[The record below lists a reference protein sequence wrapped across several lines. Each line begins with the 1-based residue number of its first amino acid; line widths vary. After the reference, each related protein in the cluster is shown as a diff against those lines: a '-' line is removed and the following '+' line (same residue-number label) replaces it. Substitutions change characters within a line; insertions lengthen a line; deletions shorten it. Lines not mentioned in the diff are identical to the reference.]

1 MKEEQISINK
11 KSVLIV
17 VDMQNDFLPN
27 GSLAVPES
35 DKIIDG
41 INNCANLFRE
51 KGYVIFS
58 QDWHPKNHGSFAS
71 AYSDKKPGDQINSL
85 GLGPILWPDHC
96 VQKTNGAAFHP
107 NMKDEYAIAI
117 IRKGYNPKIDSYS
130 VFYENDKK
138 TSTGLTGL
146 LKGLKIENVFICGVA
161 TDYCCFFSAMDAKK
175 EGFNTYFILDLTK
188 GIDFPKGNLDKTVES
203 MKNANIHIISSNQI
217 Q

>member
-27 GSLAVPES
+27 GSLAVHES

-71 AYSDKKPGDQINSL
+71 AYSDKKPGDPINL
-85 GLGPILWPDHC
+85 PGLGPILWPDHC
-96 VQKTNGAAFHP
+96 VQKTDGAAFHP

-117 IRKGYNPKIDSYS
+117 IRKGYNPEIDSYS

-188 GIDFPKGNLDKTVES
+188 GIDIPKGNLDKTVES